1 MNLTLL
7 GLGVALVVGLPASAN
22 AQKPAKP
29 VVEDTAALK
38 KGNPTAAPKASPA
51 ATAPAESPAKG
62 QVEPAAARL
71 EESEPPEDETGG
83 VQNEKEPLEPAA
95 ARLEESEPPEDE
107 TGGVQN

>member
-7 GLGVALVVGLPASAN
+7 GLGVALVVALPASAN

-51 ATAPAESPAKG
+51 STAPAESSATG
-62 QVEPAAARL
+62 QVEPAAAPLRESEPEDETGGAQGKKEQPEPAAARL

-83 VQNEKEPLEPAA
+83 AQP
-95 ARLEESEPPEDE
+95 
-107 TGGVQN
+107 